1 MVDKE
6 RVQELQDLQSR
17 LDYSVFQTRSL
28 VASWLSELS
37 STDDTSTQSLDPSD
51 LENTSQG
58 KGSRLFKGQR
68 GRLGVGAKPASR
80 TETMQNQSAAKP
92 IAVAKREAKL
102 KKKLTGNKSQSSSST
117 DTTWALASI
126 SREEDEEEEEDE
138 SKATALNSRSTVRG
152 NKGPAAK
159 HSLKRKP
166 PIMKGGDF
174 LSQYLAEEGSSNKRS
189 KR

>member
-1 MVDKE
+1 MVGKE

-28 VASWLSELS
+28 VASWLSESTGADES
-37 STDDTSTQSLDPSD
+37 STPTFDPSD

-58 KGSRLFKGQR
+58 KGGHLFKGQR

-80 TETMQNQSAAKP
+80 AETMQNQSAAKP

-102 KKKLTGNKSQSSSST
+102 KKKLTSNKPQPSSSA
-117 DTTWALASI
+117 DTTHTLTFDET
-126 SREEDEEEEEDE
+126 SREEEEEE
-138 SKATALNSRSTVRG
+138 SKAGALNPRSTTRG
-152 NKGPAAK
+152 NK

-166 PIMKGGDF
+166 SIMKGGDF
-174 LSQYLAEEGSSNKRS
+174 LSQYLAEENSSNKRS